1 MQRKFITNLALLLLL
16 NLLIK
21 PFWIFGIDR
30 TVQNMI
36 GAEGYGKYYAL
47 LNFSFLL
54 NIILDAGITNYNNR
68 NISQH
73 QHLVSKHFSGIIML
87 RFLLAGAYVLI
98 SLILGMAIGYSKE
111 DIHLLIILLANQFFI
126 SFILYLRSNLSGLH
140 LFKQDSIVSV
150 TDRFLMILICGYLI
164 CYNNGTYLNIEN
176 FVHTQSASY
185 LITAVVAI
193 VFLQGRISF
202 QKLNWQP
209 AFYIAI
215 LKKSL
220 PFALL
225 ILLMTF
231 YSRIDSI
238 MLERLL
244 PDGAFYAGVYAQAY
258 RILDAVNMFGF
269 LFASLLLPMFS
280 HMIKKHL
287 DIQPLTNLAFKL
299 LMIPALTLAAIG
311 LYFSNDIMNLLYH
324 EHGALSAPVFTML
337 MFSFVC
343 ISTSYIFGTL
353 LTANGSLQNLN
364 LTALGG
370 MILNISLNLFLIPQY
385 KASGAAFAGLITQII
400 MALAQIILA
409 VKILNWKP
417 DWKLMGKLLLFFTLI
432 ALIANIAVRYYP
444 DIKTIL
450 VIILLAPILAFSLG
464 LLRISELKS
473 IMKEQQ

>member
-1 MQRKFITNLALLLLL
+1 
-16 NLLIK
+16 
-21 PFWIFGIDR
+21 
-30 TVQNMI
+30 
-36 GAEGYGKYYAL
+36 
-47 LNFSFLL
+47 
-54 NIILDAGITNYNNR
+54 
-68 NISQH
+68 
-73 QHLVSKHFSGIIML
+73 ML

-176 FVHTQSASY
+176 FVHAQSASY

-385 KASGAAFAGLITQII
+385 KASGAAFAGLITQVI

>member
-1 MQRKFITNLALLLLL
+1 
-16 NLLIK
+16 
-21 PFWIFGIDR
+21 
-30 TVQNMI
+30 
-36 GAEGYGKYYAL
+36 
-47 LNFSFLL
+47 
-54 NIILDAGITNYNNR
+54 
-68 NISQH
+68 
-73 QHLVSKHFSGIIML
+73 ML

-176 FVHTQSASY
+176 FVHAQSASY

-193 VFLQGRISF
+193 IFLQGRISF

-417 DWKLMGKLLLFFTLI
+417 EWKLIGKLLLFFTLI

-444 DIKTIL
+444 DIKTTL
-450 VIILLAPILAFSLG
+450 AIILLAPILAFSLG

>member
-164 CYNNGTYLNIEN
+164 CYNN
-176 FVHTQSASY
+176 FVHAQSASY

-385 KASGAAFAGLITQII
+385 KASGAAFAGLITQVI

>member
-176 FVHTQSASY
+176 FVHAQSASY

-193 VFLQGRISF
+193 IFLQGRISF

-215 LKKSL
+215 LKNH
-220 PFALL
+220 F
-225 ILLMTF
+225 
-231 YSRIDSI
+231 
-238 MLERLL
+238 
-244 PDGAFYAGVYAQAY
+244 
-258 RILDAVNMFGF
+258 
-269 LFASLLLPMFS
+269 LLLYS
-280 HMIKKHL
+280 
-287 DIQPLTNLAFKL
+287 
-299 LMIPALTLAAIG
+299 
-311 LYFSNDIMNLLYH
+311 S
-324 EHGALSAPVFTML
+324 
-337 MFSFVC
+337 C
-343 ISTSYIFGTL
+343 
-353 LTANGSLQNLN
+353 
-364 LTALGG
+364 
-370 MILNISLNLFLIPQY
+370 
-385 KASGAAFAGLITQII
+385 
-400 MALAQIILA
+400 
-409 VKILNWKP
+409 
-417 DWKLMGKLLLFFTLI
+417 
-432 ALIANIAVRYYP
+432 
-444 DIKTIL
+444 
-450 VIILLAPILAFSLG
+450 
-464 LLRISELKS
+464 
-473 IMKEQQ
+473 

>member
-73 QHLVSKHFSGIIML
+73 QHLVSKHFSGIIIL

-98 SLILGMAIGYSKE
+98 SLILGMTIGYSKE
-111 DIHLLIILLANQFFI
+111 DIHLLIILLVNQFFI

-150 TDRFLMILICGYLI
+150 TDRFLMIIICGYLI

-176 FVHTQSASY
+176 FVHAQSASY
-185 LITAVVAI
+185 LITAVVAFI
-193 VFLQGRISF
+193 FLQGRISF
-202 QKLNWQP
+202 QKINWQP

-280 HMIKKHL
+280 HMIKKQQN
-287 DIQPLTNLAFKL
+287 IQPLTNLAFKL

-353 LTANGSLQNLN
+353 LTANGSLQKLN
-364 LTALGG
+364 LTALSG
-370 MILNISLNLFLIPQY
+370 MILNISLNLFLIPLY

-417 DWKLMGKLLLFFTLI
+417 DWKLISRLLLFFTLI
-432 ALIANIAVRYYP
+432 ALIANITARYYP
-444 DIKTIL
+444 DVKTTL
-450 VIILLAPILAFSLG
+450 SIILLAPILAFSLG

>member
-16 NLLIK
+16 NLLVK

-73 QHLVSKHFSGIIML
+73 QHLVSKHFSGIIIL

-98 SLILGMAIGYSKE
+98 SLILGMTIGYSKE
-111 DIHLLIILLANQFFI
+111 DIHLLIILLVNQFFI

-150 TDRFLMILICGYLI
+150 TDRFLMIIICGYLI

-176 FVHTQSASY
+176 FVHAQSASY
-185 LITAVVAI
+185 LITAVVAFI
-193 VFLQGRISF
+193 FLQGRISF
-202 QKLNWQP
+202 QKINWQP

-280 HMIKKHL
+280 HMIKKQQN
-287 DIQPLTNLAFKL
+287 IQPLTNLAFKL

-353 LTANGSLQNLN
+353 LTANGSLQKLN
-364 LTALGG
+364 LTALSG
-370 MILNISLNLFLIPQY
+370 MILNISLNLFLIPLY

-417 DWKLMGKLLLFFTLI
+417 DWKLISRLLLFFTLI
-432 ALIANIAVRYYP
+432 ALIANITSRYYP
-444 DIKTIL
+444 DVKTTL
-450 VIILLAPILAFSLG
+450 SIILLAPILAFSLG

>member
-54 NIILDAGITNYNNR
+54 NILLDAGITNYNNR

-73 QHLVSKHFSGIIML
+73 QHLVSKHFSGIIIL
-87 RFLLAGAYVLI
+87 RFLLAGAYIII
-98 SLILGMAIGYSKE
+98 SLIL
-111 DIHLLIILLANQFFI
+111 LLANQFFI

-140 LFKQDSIVSV
+140 LFKRDSIISV

-164 CYNNGTYLNIEN
+164 WYNNGTYLNIEN
-176 FVHTQSASY
+176 FVHAQSASY

-193 VFLQGRISF
+193 TFLHGRISF

-280 HMIKKHL
+280 HMLKKRQ

-299 LMIPALTLAAIG
+299 LMIPALTLAALG
-311 LYFSNDIMNLLYH
+311 LFFSNDIMNLLYH
-324 EHGALSAPVFTML
+324 EHGDLSAPVFTML

-353 LTANGSLQNLN
+353 LTANGSLRNLN

-370 MILNISLNLFLIPQY
+370 MILNISLNLFLIPQF
-385 KASGAAFAGLITQII
+385 KASGAALAGLITQII
-400 MALAQIILA
+400 MALAQIILVA
-409 VKILNWKP
+409 KILHWKP
-417 DWKLMGKLLLFFTLI
+417 DWKLNGKLLLFFILI
-432 ALIANIAVRYYP
+432 ALVADLAVRYYP
-444 DIKTIL
+444 EIKTTIA
-450 VIILLAPILAFSLG
+450 IIILAPILAFSLG

-473 IMKEQQ
+473 IMKERQ

>member
-73 QHLVSKHFSGIIML
+73 QHLVSKHFSGIIIL

-98 SLILGMAIGYSKE
+98 SLILGMTIGYSKE
-111 DIHLLIILLANQFFI
+111 DIHLLIILLVNQFFI

-150 TDRFLMILICGYLI
+150 TDRFLMIIICGYLI

-176 FVHTQSASY
+176 FVHAQSASY
-185 LITAVVAI
+185 LITAVVAFI
-193 VFLQGRISF
+193 FLQGRINF

-238 MLERLL
+238 MLERML

-280 HMIKKHL
+280 HMIKEQQN
-287 DIQPLTNLAFKL
+287 IQPLTNLAFKL

-353 LTANGSLQNLN
+353 LTANGSLQKLN

-370 MILNISLNLFLIPQY
+370 MILNISLNLFLIPLY

-409 VKILNWKP
+409 VKVLNWKP
-417 DWKLMGKLLLFFTLI
+417 DWKLIGRLLLFFTLI
-432 ALIANIAVRYYP
+432 ALIANITARYYP
-444 DIKTIL
+444 DVKTTL
-450 VIILLAPILAFSLG
+450 SIILLAPILAFSLG

>member
-54 NIILDAGITNYNNR
+54 NILLDAGITNYNNR

-73 QHLVSKHFSGIIML
+73 QHLVSKHFSGIIIL
-87 RFLLAGAYVLI
+87 RFLLAGAYIII
-98 SLILGMAIGYSKE
+98 SLILGFAIGYSKE
-111 DIHLLIILLANQFFI
+111 DIHLLILLLANQFFI

-140 LFKQDSIVSV
+140 LFKRDSIISV

-164 CYNNGTYLNIEN
+164 WYNNGT
-176 FVHTQSASY
+176 Y

-193 VFLQGRISF
+193 TFLHGRISF

-280 HMIKKHL
+280 HMLKKRQ

-299 LMIPALTLAAIG
+299 LMIPALTLAALG
-311 LYFSNDIMNLLYH
+311 LFFSNDIMNLLYH
-324 EHGALSAPVFTML
+324 EHGDLSAPVFTML

-353 LTANGSLQNLN
+353 LTANGSLRNLN

-370 MILNISLNLFLIPQY
+370 MILNISLNLFLIPQF
-385 KASGAAFAGLITQII
+385 KASGAALAGLITQII
-400 MALAQIILA
+400 MALAQIILVA
-409 VKILNWKP
+409 KILHWKP
-417 DWKLMGKLLLFFTLI
+417 DWKLNGKLLLFFILI
-432 ALIANIAVRYYP
+432 ALVADLAVRYYP
-444 DIKTIL
+444 EIKTTIA
-450 VIILLAPILAFSLG
+450 IIILAPILAFSLG

-473 IMKEQQ
+473 IMKERQ

>member
-353 LTANGSLQNLN
+353 LTANGSLQT
-364 LTALGG
+364 LTCIVLGS

>member
-111 DIHLLIILLANQFFI
+111 DIHLLIILLANQFFFF
-126 SFILYLRSNLSGLH
+126 FILYLRSNLSGLH

-385 KASGAAFAGLITQII
+385 KASGAAFAGLITQVI